1 MNFLNVENIKMDTSG
16 RAIFFDVSSCTLGN
30 IYLQSGTDG
39 TSRGQREQYSS
50 EVLPQLLVN
59 SQECGT
65 IGGDFNCIL
74 DKEDCTRYPES
85 KMSPS
90 LKRLVRTFSLKDS
103 FRTMHPEVKTYSR
116 FYERNGEGAS
126 RIDRSYNWGNIRVL
140 EASYIAVAF
149 SDHLGY
155 VVKI

>member
-1 MNFLNVENIKMDTSG
+1 MWKISRWTLPV
-16 RAIFFDVSSCTLGN
+16 VPSSL
-30 IYLQSGTDG
+30 
-39 TSRGQREQYSS
+39 
-50 EVLPQLLVN
+50 LLVVVPWATSISN
-59 SQECGT
+59 QEQMEPQEDSVNNTVVKFYHNFWSTVKST

-74 DKEDCTRYPES
+74 DKEDCTRYRDS

-103 FRTMHPEVKTYSR
+103 FRTIHPEVKTYSR